1 MKINILKGLIV
12 RIMYITFWYTIII
25 PLLLHF
31 LVFRDTKIAIM
42 IYSIYIC
49 LFALIFVGH
58 ILGLNVPKSCL
69 PNEIVLPKNEK
80 SMYNEANAVDKRHIY
95 DDD

>member
-1 MKINILKGLIV
+1 MKKGV
-12 RIMYITFWYTIII
+12 DSRFHRTF
-25 PLLLHF
+25 
-31 LVFRDTKIAIM
+31 
-42 IYSIYIC
+42 

-80 SMYNEANAVDKRHIY
+80 SMYNEANAVEKRLIY
-95 DDD
+95 DD